1 MVVSG
6 STASSTGQSCPTI
19 SNSFKVDKGT
29 GIVSTASMDFSG
41 SSMSFHIVMSVATIE
56 NCINLRQ
63 VMDHEGIRQ
72 EYSGF
77 WVYPS
82 AVNFTTGLLNVQDLC
97 QVCTITLKVVQ
108 Q

>member
-1 MVVSG
+1 
-6 STASSTGQSCPTI
+6 
-19 SNSFKVDKGT
+19 
-29 GIVSTASMDFSG
+29 
-41 SSMSFHIVMSVATIE
+41 
-56 NCINLRQ
+56 
-63 VMDHEGIRQ
+63 MDHEGIRQ